1 MFSAFSTYVQVQ
13 VLPESRFWL
22 RISIEFHLKK
32 WDKKSPVTVVV
43 TGFFAPISKSVRIV
57 GCGRR
62 VRVSDGHLC
71 AKHRSTDRGG
81 SRDLEPIRA
90 KAMPLLARLRYP
102 KVITAW
108 SAYDL

>member
-57 GCGRR
+57 GCGDRT
-62 VRVSDGHLC
+62 VKTIYINPLFDFYHC
-71 AKHRSTDRGG
+71 A
-81 SRDLEPIRA
+81 A
-90 KAMPLLARLRYP
+90 LR
-102 KVITAW
+102 
-108 SAYDL
+108 

>member
-57 GCGRR
+57 GINSLNEYKLLLSSRALQIE
-62 VRVSDGHLC
+62 VIVSLQIFALH
-71 AKHRSTDRGG
+71 HMFF
-81 SRDLEPIRA
+81 I
-90 KAMPLLARLRYP
+90 
-102 KVITAW
+102 
-108 SAYDL
+108 